1 MSFGLVLCL
10 WGATSGPGRLAG
22 FRGPHLSAPP
32 LRSLPPHPP
41 AGAGAQ
47 RSSEVPLL
55 RVVRTL
61 TLGSKQLPPKRNA
74 PPLAVLSPPGFR
86 LPGGHMSL
94 VT

>member
-74 PPLAVLSPPGFR
+74 PPLAILSPPGFR